1 MHTGF
6 PDDFVRPYFSIMF
19 GSRKAMSERIEM
31 ERLLQE
37 RKAWRIERD
46 ELRQEN
52 ADLTEKINQ
61 LEVLAGELL
70 KELKFMQ
77 AELIKKIKQE
87 AAQQGA

>member
-1 MHTGF
+1 
-6 PDDFVRPYFSIMF
+6 
-19 GSRKAMSERIEM
+19 MSERIEM

-61 LEVLAGELL
+61 LEVLSGELL
-70 KELKFMQ
+70 KEVKYLQ
-77 AELIKKIKQE
+77 AELIKKFKQE